1 MHVSEWVVRIDKP
14 TWFSIY
20 RAKGMCSLRSRGS
33 QKRTEQPNKHLSVQ
47 TNKRTTLDSQQIF
60 NYFQLKSWSRT
71 IVWLNQSDWLH
82 FHRTF
87 CIIQSLAQTV
97 FNFLKYQIGREM
109 NTKKKI
115 NAIIISGPIEHPFF
129 LWDTHFLGF
138 NFSFQHKKSLWMLLS
153 GKMYFWLCLFFPS
166 TCHRQWVC
174 QSDSLFP
181 LINLPS
187 SFSVYHEHFM
197 EMQSYFL
204 HQFPWK

>member
-33 QKRTEQPNKHLSVQ
+33 KKRTEQPNKHLFVR
-47 TNKRTTLDSQQIF
+47 TNKRTTLNLQQIF

-97 FNFLKYQIGREM
+97 FNFLKNQISRE
-109 NTKKKI
+109 
-115 NAIIISGPIEHPFF
+115 IIISGPIEHPFF

-138 NFSFQHKKSLWMLLS
+138 NRKKITLNVVKRENVLLIMFILPEHVPPSMSLSEWFLI
-153 GKMYFWLCLFFPS
+153 S
-166 TCHRQWVC
+166 T
-174 QSDSLFP
+174 
-181 LINLPS
+181 N
-187 SFSVYHEHFM
+187 
-197 EMQSYFL
+197 
-204 HQFPWK
+204 

>member
-33 QKRTEQPNKHLSVQ
+33 KKRTEQPNKHLSVQ

-109 NTKKKI
+109 NKKKKI
-115 NAIIISGPIEHPFF
+115 NVIIISGPIEHPFF
-129 LWDTHFLGF
+129 LWDTHRVR
-138 NFSFQHKKSLWMLLS
+138 FQ
-153 GKMYFWLCLFFPS
+153 LFFSTQKITLNVVKRENVLLIMFILPEHVPPS
-166 TCHRQWVC
+166 M
-174 QSDSLFP
+174 SLSEWF
-181 LINLPS
+181 LISTN
-187 SFSVYHEHFM
+187 
-197 EMQSYFL
+197 
-204 HQFPWK
+204 

>member
-1 MHVSEWVVRIDKP
+1 MCQNEWWELINRRGFQYIGRRECVRCGLEGVKKEPNNQIN
-14 TWFSIY
+14 IY
-20 RAKGMCSLRSRGS
+20 PYK
-33 QKRTEQPNKHLSVQ
+33 Q
-47 TNKRTTLDSQQIF
+47 TNEQRTTLDSQQIF

-129 LWDTHFLGF
+129 LWDTHFF
-138 NFSFQHKKSLWMLLS
+138 RFQ
-153 GKMYFWLCLFFPS
+153 LFFSTQKITLNVVKRENVLLIMFILPEHVPPS
-166 TCHRQWVC
+166 M
-174 QSDSLFP
+174 SLSEWF
-181 LINLPS
+181 LISTN
-187 SFSVYHEHFM
+187 
-197 EMQSYFL
+197 
-204 HQFPWK
+204 